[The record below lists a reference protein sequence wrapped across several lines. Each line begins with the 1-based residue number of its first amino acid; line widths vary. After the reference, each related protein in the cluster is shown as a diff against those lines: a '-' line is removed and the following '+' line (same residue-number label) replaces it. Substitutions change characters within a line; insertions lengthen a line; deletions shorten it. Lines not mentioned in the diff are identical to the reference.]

1 MSYRLKLTPRQRKVG
16 RFIGAVRN
24 EIQKAY
30 AEEKAAGHTTQAE
43 LARDLG
49 VSRSVVNRRIRG
61 LQNLTVRSI
70 ADLAWALNREI
81 VFEIRKPSAPA
92 GTNRIVTTTSDLP
105 WQTRDDR
112 PSTETS
118 TNLYVPANEDAA

>member
-43 LARDLG
+43 LARNLG

-81 VFEIRKPSAPA
+81 VFGFREPSARP
-92 GTNRIVTTTSDLP
+92 GTNQVVTTTSDSL
-105 WQTRDDR
+105 WRIRDSR
-112 PSTETS
+112 PPTETS
-118 TNLYVPANEDAA
+118 VNPHTAANEDAA